1 MLGICRAIGDID
13 MTTAAAFCADL
24 HDMIDGSD
32 EPRVSVDCSA
42 VTFMGPAGY
51 HALVDA
57 TGYAVRRGRTLVI
70 CDMSPACAT
79 LMRLYDWDR
88 ELHFEQP
95 PTRRRGPASVRI
107 SGV

>member
-13 MTTAAAFCADL
+13 VVTAAAFNAEL
-24 HDMIDGSD
+24 HDTIDGSD
-32 EPRVSVDCSA
+32 ESRVSVDCSG

-57 TGYAVRRGRTLVI
+57 TNYAVRRGRTLVI
-70 CDMSPACAT
+70 CNMSPACAT

-88 ELHFEQP
+88 ELRFEH
-95 PTRRRGPASVRI
+95 
-107 SGV
+107 